1 MIVIPAIDLRGGRAV
16 RLRRGDP
23 SEETSYANDPVEVAE
38 RFQEQGARRLHV
50 IDLDAALGEG
60 DNREAIGAICRAVVV
75 PVQVGGGIRS
85 LEAVAAMFEVG
96 AARAILGTAAA
107 ADVSFVGRAV
117 EEFAERVVVAVDV
130 RGGRLMIDGW
140 REEGPELDEAL
151 AGLNDAGAP
160 RYLVTAIA
168 RDWTLEGP
176 DLTLYKHVLKLTD
189 RPVIAS
195 GGVRNAD
202 DVWALRDVSEKLA
215 HGQGLLGSLLTSD
228 GDGGLGPAAADFKV
242 AMANLRAVTE
252 RLKDGQG
259 TVGALLED
267 PTVYENLV
275 QVLDGA
281 KRSYLLRALIRSSIG
296 AGAGTGAQAK

>member
-1 MIVIPAIDLRGGRAV
+1 MILIPAIDLRGGRAV

-23 SEETSYANDPVEVAE
+23 SEETAYADNPVEVAE
-38 RFQEQGARRLHV
+38 MFQEQGARRLHV

-60 DNREAIGAICRAVVV
+60 DNREAVRDICRAVVV

-85 LEAVAAMFEVG
+85 LEAAGEVLEDG

-140 REEGPELDEAL
+140 REEGPELDPTIS
-151 AGLNDAGAP
+151 GLNDAGAP

-168 RDWTLEGP
+168 RDGTLEGP

-202 DVWALRDVSEKLA
+202 DVWALRDVGCEAAVAGKALYEKTLKLS
-215 HGQGLLGSLLTSD
+215 Q
-228 GDGGLGPAAADFKV
+228 
-242 AMANLRAVTE
+242 VT
-252 RLKDGQG
+252 RG
-259 TVGALLED
+259 
-267 PTVYENLV
+267 
-275 QVLDGA
+275 
-281 KRSYLLRALIRSSIG
+281 
-296 AGAGTGAQAK
+296 